1 MKTRHT
7 DITCQPIA
15 VSNEDGTMRVLHPLL
30 ASRSRRL
37 THWLAVQL
45 GVERPHDAGLWLRRI
60 FIRPKKAVTL
70 SIHQVP
76 DPLHLLGLQLG
87 LKQRGGKARQGGDK
101 LSLQPAPARRT
112 EIEQR
117 FVA

>member
-1 MKTRHT
+1 MKTHDT
-7 DITCQPIA
+7 GITCKPIA

-45 GVERPHDAGLWLRRI
+45 GVERPHDAGLWLQRL

-76 DPLHLLGLQLG
+76 DPLHVLGVRLG
-87 LKQRGGKARQGGDK
+87 LKRRNGKTRQGGDK
-101 LSLQPAPARRT
+101 LSLQPAPAHHT

>member
-1 MKTRHT
+1 MKTSHT
-7 DITCQPIA
+7 AIA

-37 THWLAVQL
+37 THWLAMQL
-45 GVERPHDAGLWLRRI
+45 GVERPHEAGLWLQRI

-70 SIHQVP
+70 NIHQVP
-76 DPLHLLGLQLG
+76 DPLHLLGLRFN
-87 LKQRGGKARQGGDK
+87 LKNQHAKALRGRDK
-101 LSLQPAPARRT
+101 LSFQPASSKST
-112 EIEQR
+112 ESEQR